1 MKLKSLIFTTL
12 FLCIGLFSKAQTKGD
27 AILGEW
33 LSQEKDG
40 KILVYKQGEKFFG
53 KISWG
58 KSTGRKD
65 DKNPDPSLK
74 TRDLI
79 GSVILKDFVFDGE
92 NSWKEGTIYDPNSGK
107 TYSCKMKLDSPTAL
121 NIRGYIGF
129 SLFGRT
135 SIWTKVK

>member
-1 MKLKSLIFTTL
+1 MKLKLLICTTL
-12 FLCIGLFSKAQTKGD
+12 FLCTALFSKAQTKGD

-65 DKNPDPSLK
+65 DKNPDPALK

-107 TYSCKMKLDSPTAL
+107 TYSCKMKLDRPTAL
-121 NIRGYIGF
+121 NIRGYIGL

-135 SIWTKVK
+135 SVWTKVK